1 MKTEG
6 ALCSTWKTYL
16 FKAKQMS
23 RDTALCASNNTTSPA
38 LRRLGHLLHI
48 WFGTGDV
55 LGYGLSWFS
64 CESETVII
72 SFTRCLYS
80 KKTGAVKMQEK
91 KERWKEKKPSKR
103 QREAEALGLEQ
114 EEAPGAR
121 VEQEMEVRR
130 EVEGEEENLVPAAMD
145 PLEKGF
151 LAHAQREQDRMN
163 ERLLKRTY
171 SKKNK
176 TIKPLAPRP
185 VTLSPVE
192 PVQAVQAVQQAVQQ
206 VVQAV
211 QELSRPNRSNTKE
224 QQLSE
229 SSTHSLSGR
238 GYSCDSESDVDDK
251 VSDVGSEKLFTPTT
265 PKGVP
270 ANEIPEPKKTCSSAK
285 VSGLQRSQEQS
296 IGQVPFS
303 PPAPSPTPASA
314 PTGSPAPAAAAAPPP
329 PEPPR
334 ARLPSPPPPLSVK
347 KKELQPQQQQQPQP
361 PPLQQLLRPPSVPST
376 PPLLR
381 APPHGHALPHPHSHP
396 HPSHAH
402 PDSRLLPP
410 SQHHDRRLL
419 GHHHPLHHPLQYT
432 SLQDI
437 SHRGSPVGLSKHHLP
452 PSPHHHLGG
461 LPSAAPAL
469 PLSIANLSTSHYS
482 SLRSPSHRHP
492 AMFANPAQLQPP
504 PTLPTN
510 SLVVP
515 GHPAGTPYPE
525 HDLLRQELNNRFLVQ
540 SSERGRGPPA
550 SPLAPVSLLRAEFH
564 QHQHMHQHQHTHQHT
579 FTPFPASL
587 PQAAAVLAPPTAPPM
602 VRAQARNFDKYG
614 PKLDNSFVHRHSNFF
629 PSYPPTMPGMPPL
642 IPHTGPFSSL
652 QGAFQPKAS
661 NPIDVGARPGAVP
674 HTLLQK
680 DPRISDPFRSSVR
693 KPGKWCAVHVQIAW
707 QIYHHQ
713 QKMKQMQLDPHKL
726 DMNGKLDLFSRP
738 PGQGVFPGFPYPHD
752 LARPMFSPSGP
763 GHHAPSPYGPASHPT
778 GFLPP
783 SHMAGKYPFS
793 RSSTFGGL
801 GNLSTSAFG
810 GLGNPTLGS
819 NSVFGPKDG
828 PGSLGGFGSP
838 HHDTWNRLHRTP
850 PSFPTPPQ
858 WPKAPDGERSSS
870 ANSHDRERE
879 REREKRDSSVGKE
892 EKDKDRDSVDRNRH
906 SNRSS
911 PASAPVSYQIS
922 NLIRSTS
929 QNSSDQG
936 RHHSGSVDRVRE
948 AEKELLERHREASMM
963 ADVKVKESR
972 SPGKDAMERR
982 ASEDSIKAAHRS
994 PSPYSKGL
1002 MGEQGVKMMGGP
1014 PPTLKDGDRKEPPS
1028 MDLLHKVKNDM
1039 KIKEE
1044 RKEEQEVMVVSSE
1057 PAPHPPL
1064 QAPPVPMSQV
1074 GHPHHH
1080 HPPLQQQLHMQP
1092 QRGNEMAGMHGVPMA
1107 HSLPLSMSAMHQMGS
1122 LNVLDRARMAPFMGV
1137 SPLAAGRERLP
1148 HQAFPWDPLREAYRS
1163 LDLQRRMDFQ
1173 LRAEQSH
1180 RFPSM
1185 YEQERAYR
1193 EREAHDYQ
1201 HHEHLLE
1208 VRREHERMR
1217 QQAEER
1223 ERIHMREELDRA
1235 RLHQLHQSP
1244 MEGHLPHM
1252 APFMQHL
1259 GGMPYPR
1266 LSPSTGHNGLLNRTP
1281 PTAALS
1287 APPPLVP
1294 AGGVR
1299 PASPRRTTPLT
1310 SATQDPRDYSPSRNP
1325 KEVEAR

>member
-1 MKTEG
+1 MQ
-6 ALCSTWKTYL
+6 AL
-16 FKAKQMS
+16 
-23 RDTALCASNNTTSPA
+23 SNNMDGKLKQGRRCRAKRERVRRLREPGSKDARSPEPNSSCSDREGQSPGRDAASPA
-38 LRRLGHLLHI
+38 A
-48 WFGTGDV
+48 
-55 LGYGLSWFS
+55 
-64 CESETVII
+64 
-72 SFTRCLYS
+72 
-80 KKTGAVKMQEK
+80 KKTPHPAAAARAPRPPRRKRRESSSQEEDIIDGFAIASFISLERLEKNTSVMK
-91 KERWKEKKPSKR
+91 KETKEWWKEKKTTK
-103 QREAEALGLEQ
+103 QQKHEDEDKE
-114 EEAPGAR
+114 
-121 VEQEMEVRR
+121 
-130 EVEGEEENLVPAAMD
+130 EEENVQPAVD
-145 PLEKGF
+145 PLENGF
-151 LAHAQREQDRMN
+151 LHHAQREQERMN
-163 ERLLKRTY
+163 ERLLKKTY

-176 TIKPLAPRP
+176 MIKPLAPRP
-185 VTLSPVE
+185 VKLREDETF
-192 PVQAVQAVQQAVQQ
+192 
-206 VVQAV
+206 
-211 QELSRPNRSNTKE
+211 QEFSRPHRSNSKE
-224 QQLSE
+224 QLSE

-238 GYSCDSESDVDDK
+238 GYSVQPAAVALHKCDSESDIDDK
-251 VSDVGSEKLFTPTT
+251 VSDVGSEKLFSPTA

-270 ANEIPEPKKTCSSAK
+270 ANESSVSKTCGSAK

-296 IGQVPFS
+296 NTEVPFA
-303 PPAPSPTPASA
+303 PPVPSPTPASA
-314 PTGSPAPAAAAAPPP
+314 PTGSPALAAAAAPP
-329 PEPPR
+329 EPR
-334 ARLPSPPPPLSVK
+334 GLRLLTPPPLSVK
-347 KKELQPQQQQQPQP
+347 KEQQP
-361 PPLQQLLRPPSVPST
+361 PPPVPT
-376 PPLLR
+376 PPLLK
-381 APPHGHALPHPHSHP
+381 APPHAPPHLPHPHSHP
-396 HPSHAH
+396 EP
-402 PDSRLLPP
+402 RVLPP
-410 SQHHDRRLL
+410 PPHHARPVIS
-419 GHHHPLHHPLQYT
+419 HQVHHPLQYN
-432 SLQDI
+432 SLHDI
-437 SHRGSPVGLSKHHLP
+437 SHSSSPLGLTKQHLP
-452 PSPHHHLGG
+452 PSPHHHLSG
-461 LPSAAPAL
+461 LPSSAPAL

-482 SLRSPSHRHP
+482 SLRSPAHRHS
-492 AMFANPAQLQPP
+492 AMFATPATLPPP

-540 SSERGRGPPA
+540 SSERGRGPSA

-587 PQAAAVLAPPTAPPM
+587 PPAAILTPPTAPPM
-602 VRAQARNFDKYG
+602 VRTQARNFDKYT
-614 PKLDNSFVHRHSNFF
+614 PKLDNPFIRHSNFF

-642 IPHTGPFSSL
+642 LPHSGPFSSL

-661 NPIDVGARPGAVP
+661 NPIDVAARPGAVP

-680 DPRISDPFRSSVR
+680 DPRMSDPFRTSVR

-738 PGQGVFPGFPYPHD
+738 PAPGVFPGFPYPHD
-752 LARPMFSPSGP
+752 LARPLFPSTGSAHP
-763 GHHAPSPYGPASHPT
+763 APSPYGPAPHPS

-783 SHMAGKYPFS
+783 SHLAGKYPFS
-793 RSSTFGGL
+793 RSSSFGGL

-810 GLGNPTLGS
+810 GLGNPSLGS
-819 NSVFGPKDG
+819 NSVFGSKEG
-828 PGSLGGFGSP
+828 PGGLPTFGSP
-838 HHDTWNRLHRTP
+838 HHDTWNRLRRTP

-858 WPKAPDGERSSS
+858 WPKTGEAERSSS
-870 ANSHDRERE
+870 ANSHDRERDKE
-879 REREKRDSSVGKE
+879 RERDREKRDSSIGKE

-922 NLIRSTS
+922 SLIRSNS
-929 QNSSDQG
+929 QNSSDSG

-948 AEKELLERHREASMM
+948 AEKELLERQRESSL
-963 ADVKVKESR
+963 ADIKVKESR
-972 SPGKDAMERR
+972 SPGKEMLERR
-982 ASEDSIKAAHRS
+982 TSEDSIKPTQRT
-994 PSPYSKGL
+994 PSPYSKAMINEQSMKLAGGL
-1002 MGEQGVKMMGGP
+1002 PSVI
-1014 PPTLKDGDRKEPPS
+1014 KDIERKEPPS
-1028 MDLLHKVKNDM
+1028 AELLHKVKNDM

-1057 PAPHPPL
+1057 PAPQPAVQIL
-1064 QAPPVPMSQV
+1064 PVSQP
-1074 GHPHHH
+1074 GNPHHH
-1080 HPPLQQQLHMQP
+1080 HPPLSQQPHLP
-1092 QRGNEMAGMHGVPMA
+1092 SPRGNDIPTPGLHGVPMS
-1107 HSLPLSMSAMHQMGS
+1107 HSLPLSMSAMPQMGS

-1137 SPLAAGRERLP
+1137 SPLAGRERVP
-1148 HQAFPWDPLREAYRS
+1148 HTAFPWDPLREAYRS

-1173 LRAEQSH
+1173 LRAEQGH
-1180 RFPSM
+1180 RYPSV

-1193 EREAHDYQ
+1193 EREAHDYS

-1223 ERIHMREELDRA
+1223 ERLHLREELDRA

-1252 APFMQHL
+1252 PPFMPHL

-1266 LSPSTGHNGLLNRTP
+1266 LSPSTGHNGPLNRTP

-1294 AGGVR
+1294 AGSTR

-1310 SATQDPRDYSPSRNP
+1310 TTQDPRDYSPSRNP

>member
-1 MKTEG
+1 M
-6 ALCSTWKTYL
+6 
-16 FKAKQMS
+16 F
-23 RDTALCASNNTTSPA
+23 SNNMDGKLKQQGRRCRSKRERV
-38 LRRLGHLLHI
+38 RRLREPGSREARSPDPNSSCSDREGHGPGRDAASLAAKKAPRPAAA
-48 WFGTGDV
+48 TTRAPRPPRRKRR
-55 LGYGLSWFS
+55 
-64 CESETVII
+64 ESSSQEEDII
-72 SFTRCLYS
+72 DGFAIASFTSLDRLE
-80 KKTGAVKMQEK
+80 KKTGVMKTQEK
-91 KERWKEKKPSKR
+91 KERWKEKKVVKR
-103 QREAEALGLEQ
+103 QKKEDED
-114 EEAPGAR
+114 
-121 VEQEMEVRR
+121 M
-130 EVEGEEENLVPAAMD
+130 EEENVQPVLD
-145 PLEKGF
+145 PLENGF
-151 LAHAQREQDRMN
+151 LHHAQREQERMN
-163 ERLLKRTY
+163 ERLLKKTY

-176 TIKPLAPRP
+176 MIKPLALRP
-185 VTLSPVE
+185 VKVSIDDTLH
-192 PVQAVQAVQQAVQQ
+192 
-206 VVQAV
+206 
-211 QELSRPNRSNTKE
+211 ELGRPHRSNSKE
-224 QQLSE
+224 QLSE
-229 SSTHSLSGR
+229 SSTHSLSGH
-238 GYSCDSESDVDDK
+238 GYSVLPAAVALLKCDSESDIDDK
-251 VSDVGSEKLFTPTT
+251 VSDVGSEKLFSPTT

-270 ANEIPEPKKTCSSAK
+270 TNESPESKTSSSAK

-296 IGQVPFS
+296 NTEVPFA
-303 PPAPSPTPASA
+303 PPVPSPTPASA
-314 PTGSPAPAAAAAPPP
+314 PTGSPAPAAAAAPP
-329 PEPPR
+329 EPRGP
-334 ARLPSPPPPLSVK
+334 RLPTPPLSVK
-347 KKELQPQQQQQPQP
+347 KEQQPP
-361 PPLQQLLRPPSVPST
+361 HPIPT
-376 PPLLR
+376 PPLLK
-381 APPHGHALPHPHSHP
+381 APSHLQLHPPHPHSHQEP
-396 HPSHAH
+396 
-402 PDSRLLPP
+402 RVLPP
-410 SQHHDRRLL
+410 PPHHTRPVIN
-419 GHHHPLHHPLQYT
+419 HQVHHPLQYN
-432 SLQDI
+432 SLHDI
-437 SHRGSPVGLSKHHLP
+437 SHSGSPVGLPKQHLP
-452 PSPHHHLGG
+452 PSPHHHLSG
-461 LPSAAPAL
+461 LPSSAPTL

-482 SLRSPSHRHP
+482 SLRSPAHRHS
-492 AMFANPAQLQPP
+492 AMFATPATLPPP

-587 PQAAAVLAPPTAPPM
+587 PPAAILTPPTAPPM
-602 VRAQARNFDKYG
+602 VRTQARNFDKYT
-614 PKLDNSFVHRHSNFF
+614 PKLDNPFIRHSNFF

-642 IPHTGPFSSL
+642 LPHSGPFSSL

-661 NPIDVGARPGAVP
+661 NPIDVAARPGAVP

-680 DPRISDPFRSSVR
+680 DPRMSDPFRTSVR

-738 PGQGVFPGFPYPHD
+738 PAPGVFPGFPYPHD
-752 LARPMFSPSGP
+752 LARPLFPSTGS
-763 GHHAPSPYGPASHPT
+763 GHPAPSPFGPAPHPS

-783 SHMAGKYPFS
+783 SHLAG
-793 RSSTFGGL
+793 SS
-801 GNLSTSAFG
+801 
-810 GLGNPTLGS
+810 
-819 NSVFGPKDG
+819 SVFGSKEG
-828 PGSLGGFGSP
+828 PGGLPTFGSP
-838 HHDTWNRLHRTP
+838 HHDTWNRLRRTP

-858 WPKAPDGERSSS
+858 WPKTADTERSSS
-870 ANSHDRERE
+870 ANSHDRERDRERERE
-879 REREKRDSSVGKE
+879 REREKRDSSIGKD

-922 NLIRSTS
+922 SLIRSNS
-929 QNSSDQG
+929 QNSNDSG

-948 AEKELLERHREASMM
+948 AEKELLERQRESSMQ

-972 SPGKDAMERR
+972 SPGKEMLERR
-982 ASEDSIKAAHRS
+982 PTEDSIKPAQRS
-994 PSPYSKGL
+994 PSPYSKAL
-1002 MGEQGVKMMGGP
+1002 INEQGMKMAGGLSS
-1014 PPTLKDGDRKEPPS
+1014 TLKDSERKDSAPTEF
-1028 MDLLHKVKNDM
+1028 LHKVKNDM

-1057 PAPHPPL
+1057 PAPQPPPHALPASLSQPGNPHHNHPPL
-1064 QAPPVPMSQV
+1064 SQQPPFPSPRSSDIPAP
-1074 GHPHHH
+1074 G
-1080 HPPLQQQLHMQP
+1080 L
-1092 QRGNEMAGMHGVPMA
+1092 HGVPMT
-1107 HSLPLSMSAMHQMGS
+1107 HSLPLSMSAMPQMGS

-1137 SPLAAGRERLP
+1137 SPLAGRERLP
-1148 HQAFPWDPLREAYRS
+1148 HSAFPWDPLREAYRS

-1173 LRAEQSH
+1173 LRAEQGH
-1180 RFPSM
+1180 RFPSV
-1185 YEQERAYR
+1185 YDQERAYR
-1193 EREAHDYQ
+1193 EREAHDYS

-1223 ERIHMREELDRA
+1223 ERLHLREELDRA

-1252 APFMQHL
+1252 PPFMPHL

-1266 LSPSTGHNGLLNRTP
+1266 LSPSTGHNGPLNRTP

-1294 AGGVR
+1294 AGSAR

-1310 SATQDPRDYSPSRNP
+1310 TTQDPRDYSPSRNP

>member
-1 MKTEG
+1 M
-6 ALCSTWKTYL
+6 
-16 FKAKQMS
+16 
-23 RDTALCASNNTTSPA
+23 TAIPGLGSSNPSP
-38 LRRLGHLLHI
+38 
-48 WFGTGDV
+48 
-55 LGYGLSWFS
+55 
-64 CESETVII
+64 
-72 SFTRCLYS
+72 
-80 KKTGAVKMQEK
+80 
-91 KERWKEKKPSKR
+91 
-103 QREAEALGLEQ
+103 
-114 EEAPGAR
+114 
-121 VEQEMEVRR
+121 
-130 EVEGEEENLVPAAMD
+130 
-145 PLEKGF
+145 
-151 LAHAQREQDRMN
+151 
-163 ERLLKRTY
+163 
-171 SKKNK
+171 
-176 TIKPLAPRP
+176 APRP
-185 VTLSPVE
+185 SGRIETRRGLLSP
-192 PVQAVQAVQQAVQQ
+192 AVQMFHWDM
-206 VVQAV
+206 
-211 QELSRPNRSNTKE
+211 RGG
-224 QQLSE
+224 
-229 SSTHSLSGR
+229 SGLK
-238 GYSCDSESDVDDK
+238 GNEDQDSCAATPSDIP
-251 VSDVGSEKLFTPTT
+251 S
-265 PKGVP
+265 VP
-270 ANEIPEPKKTCSSAK
+270 ANEIPEPNKTCSSAK

-296 IGQVPFS
+296 ISQVPFS
-303 PPAPSPTPASA
+303 PPVPSPTPASA
-314 PTGSPAPAAAAAPPP
+314 PTGSPAPAAAAAPPLP

-334 ARLPSPPPPLSVK
+334 ARLPSPPPL
-347 KKELQPQQQQQPQP
+347 
-361 PPLQQLLRPPSVPST
+361 
-376 PPLLR
+376 
-381 APPHGHALPHPHSHP
+381 
-396 HPSHAH
+396 
-402 PDSRLLPP
+402 
-410 SQHHDRRLL
+410 
-419 GHHHPLHHPLQYT
+419 
-432 SLQDI
+432 
-437 SHRGSPVGLSKHHLP
+437 
-452 PSPHHHLGG
+452 
-461 LPSAAPAL
+461 
-469 PLSIANLSTSHYS
+469 ANLSTSHYS
-482 SLRSPSHRHP
+482 SLRSPTHRHP
-492 AMFANPAQLQPP
+492 AMFANPATLQPP
-504 PTLPTN
+504 PTLPAN

-550 SPLAPVSLLRAEFH
+550 SPLAPVSLLRADL
-564 QHQHMHQHQHTHQHT
+564 
-579 FTPFPASL
+579 PPAT
-587 PQAAAVLAPPTAPPM
+587 AVLTPPTAPPM
-602 VRAQARNFDKYG
+602 KPLTTPPGVPPQTALGDLRSGDLALETSALETSLWRPPLWRPPLWRPPLETSALETSALETSALETSALETSALRPPLWRPFDKYG
-614 PKLDNSFVHRHSNFF
+614 PKLDNSFIRHSNFF

-652 QGAFQPKAS
+652 QGAFQPKSS

-713 QKMKQMQLDPHKL
+713 QKMKSTP
-726 DMNGKLDLFSRP
+726 RP
-738 PGQGVFPGFPYPHD
+738 GVFPGFPYPHD
-752 LARPMFSPSGP
+752 LARPLFSSTGP
-763 GHHAPSPYGPASHPT
+763 GHSVPSPYGPASHPA

-783 SHMAGKYPFS
+783 SHLADPFS
-793 RSSTFGGL
+793 RSSTYGGL
-801 GNLSTSAFG
+801 GNLATSAFG

-819 NSVFGPKDG
+819 NSVFGPKEA

-858 WPKAPDGERSSS
+858 WPKADGERSSS
-870 ANSHDRERE
+870 ANSHERE
-879 REREKRDSSVGKE
+879 REREKRDLSAGKE

-911 PASAPVSYQIS
+911 PASAPVGYQIS

-936 RHHSGSVDRVRE
+936 RHHSGSADRVRE
-948 AEKELLERHREASMM
+948 AEKELMERHREASMM
-963 ADVKVKESR
+963 ADIKVKESR
-972 SPGKDAMERR
+972 SPGKEAMERR
-982 ASEDSIKAAHRS
+982 ASEDSIKASHRS
-994 PSPYSKGL
+994 PSPYSKGML
-1002 MGEQGVKMMGGP
+1002 GDPGAKMMGGP
-1014 PPTLKDGDRKEPPS
+1014 PPTLKDGDRKETPS
-1028 MDLLHKVKNDM
+1028 ADLLQKVKNDM

-1057 PAPHPPL
+1057 PAPHPPH
-1064 QAPPVPMSQV
+1064 QAPPVPMSHV

-1080 HPPLQQQLHMQP
+1080 HHHHPPIPQQQHHMQSP
-1092 QRGNEMAGMHGVPMA
+1092 RGSEIPGMHGVPMA

-1137 SPLAAGRERLP
+1137 SPLAAGRDRLQA
-1148 HQAFPWDPLREAYRS
+1148 HQAYPWDPLREAYRS

-1193 EREAHDYQ
+1193 EREAHDYS
-1201 HHEHLLE
+1201 HHEHLME

-1223 ERIHMREELDRA
+1223 ERNHLREELDRA

-1244 MEGHLPHM
+1244 MEGHLAHM
-1252 APFMQHL
+1252 TPFMPHL

-1294 AGGVR
+1294 AGGTR